1 MAELA
6 TLIRGAGVAQALEE
20 TLKALAV
27 PALRE
32 RLMALGLNV
41 NVANPP
47 TPEQMWASI
56 AADHKSVGEML
67 RSVNYKPE

>member
-1 MAELA
+1 MAMGTKPMLS
-6 TLIRGAGVAQALEE
+6 GVRRHIA
-20 TLKALAV
+20 KALDLN
-27 PALRE
+27 PA
-32 RLMALGLNV
+32 
-41 NVANPP
+41 